1 MKKYLYILIFL
12 ASINQFAQKKQM
24 RSLTADVKTVE
35 ISTEGLDNLIL
46 KNTDASDVEVFLNAQ
61 EYDNQFINLKNKDG
75 VVSVSFE
82 FEGFETREVIF
93 RKYITKR
100 LQRANA
106 VVKIPKNKKVIIY
119 GSNVDVT
126 SFGVKN
132 TLRIFIENGIVKL
145 NTINANCDLNLYS
158 GNVYANTSKANLDI
172 TSKLGN
178 IYFNNTKRKETIKK
192 IITENSYTFELNS
205 VKANVFLT
213 NK

>member
-35 ISTEGLDNLIL
+35 INTEGLDNLIL

-61 EYDNQFINLKNKDG
+61 EYDNQFINLKSKDG
-75 VVSVSFE
+75 VVTVSFE

-126 SFGVKN
+126 SFDVEN
-132 TLRIFIENGIVKL
+132 NLRIFIENGIVKL

-158 GNVYANTSKANLDI
+158 GNVYANTTKANLDI

-178 IYFNNTKRKETIKK
+178 IYFNNTKRKETIKR
-192 IITENSYTFELNS
+192 IITENSYRFKLNS